1 MGRDGEARDK
11 VSEGGSVFDMLKD
24 EIILDKLQQFVS
36 GESIQRQSM
45 KSSLADFILSSGETS
60 KATNWI
66 VSYIE
71 SLCHD
76 KHDKGVYT
84 QMNNPELIAD
94 LLEVAYESLSREAEL
109 QPYVTK
115 IARLLYIDKKERDK
129 LNSERYV
136 QYWAAVML
144 DELISLNV
152 SLPPEVVE
160 LMLSNYY
167 RQDIPTNEF
176 ICSIWRRLAERGIN
190 ISNHISSLVIN
201 VNNHESSTLTNN
213 SILALWACIRRGFF
227 DTPIPDSNQTYH
239 VWLWHMTTGC
249 VGKLKKTYE
258 ESTRSVAV
266 GCLLETARIY
276 PETQSLILEC
286 MDKWGIAEPKRP
298 RSDFQRDLKELFSR
312 CKNHPGINCLPENY
326 VITNRGI
333 MSRSKSNS

>member
-1 MGRDGEARDK
+1 
-11 VSEGGSVFDMLKD
+11 MLKD
-24 EIILDKLQQFVS
+24 DIILGKLQQFVS

-60 KATNWI
+60 KAAKWI

-94 LLEVAYESLSREAEL
+94 LLEVAYESLSRDADL
-109 QPYVTK
+109 QPYVTQ
-115 IARLLYIDKKERDK
+115 IARLLYIDKKERDT
-129 LNSERYV
+129 LDSERYV
-136 QYWAAVML
+136 QYRAAVML

-160 LMLSNYY
+160 LVLSDYY
-167 RQDIPTNEF
+167 RQDIPTKEF

-201 VNNHESSTLTNN
+201 VKNHESSTLTNN

-239 VWLWHMTTGC
+239 VWLWHMTTSC

-258 ESTRSVAV
+258 EPTRSVAV

-276 PETQSLILEC
+276 PEAQSLILEC

-312 CKNHPGINCLPENY
+312 CENHPGINCLPEDY
-326 VITNRGI
+326 VITKRGI

>member
-1 MGRDGEARDK
+1 
-11 VSEGGSVFDMLKD
+11 MLKD
-24 EIILDKLQQFVS
+24 DIILDKLQQFVS
-36 GESIQRQSM
+36 GESIQRQST

-60 KATNWI
+60 KAAIWI

-71 SLCHD
+71 SLCPD

-94 LLEVAYESLSREAEL
+94 LLEVAYESLSRDADL
-109 QPYVTK
+109 QSYVTQ
-115 IARLLYIDKKERDK
+115 IARLLYIDKKARDT
-129 LNSERYV
+129 LNTERYV
-136 QYWAAVML
+136 QYRAAVML

-160 LMLSNYY
+160 LVLSDYY
-167 RQDIPTNEF
+167 IPDIPTKEF
-176 ICSIWRRLAERGIN
+176 ICSIWRRVAERGIN
-190 ISNHISSLVIN
+190 ISNHINSLVIN
-201 VNNHESSTLTNN
+201 VKNHESSALTNN

-227 DTPIPDSNQTYH
+227 DTPISDSNQTYH
-239 VWLWHMTTGC
+239 VWLWHMTTSC

-258 ESTRSVAV
+258 EPIRSVAV

-276 PETQSLILEC
+276 PEVQSLILEC

-312 CKNHPGINCLPENY
+312 CENHPGINCLPENY
-326 VITNRGI
+326 VITKRGI
-333 MSRSKSNS
+333 MSRTKSNS

>member
-1 MGRDGEARDK
+1 
-11 VSEGGSVFDMLKD
+11 MLKED
-24 EIILDKLQQFVS
+24 IILDKLQQFVS

-45 KSSLADFILSSGETS
+45 KGSLVDFILSSGETS
-60 KATNWI
+60 KAANWI

-76 KHDKGVYT
+76 KHGKGVYN
-84 QMNNPELIAD
+84 QINNPELIAD
-94 LLEVAYESLSREAEL
+94 LLEVAYESLSRDADL
-109 QPYVTK
+109 QQYVTQ
-115 IARLLYIDKKERDK
+115 IVRLLYIAKKERDT
-129 LNSERYV
+129 LDSERYV
-136 QYWAAVML
+136 QYRAAVML

-152 SLPPEVVE
+152 SLPPEVVK
-160 LMLSNYY
+160 LVLSDYY
-167 RQDIPTNEF
+167 RQDIPTKEF

-201 VNNHESSTLTNN
+201 IKNHESSTLTNN

-227 DTPIPDSNQTYH
+227 DTPIPDSNQTCH
-239 VWLWHMTTGC
+239 VWLWHMTTSC

-258 ESTRSVAV
+258 EPIRSVAV

-312 CKNHPGINCLPENY
+312 CENHPDINCLPENY
-326 VITNRGI
+326 VITKRGI
-333 MSRSKSNS
+333 MLRSKSNS

>member
-1 MGRDGEARDK
+1 MK
-11 VSEGGSVFDMLKD
+11 NLILLVSEGGSVFDMLKD
-24 EIILDKLQQFVS
+24 DIILDKLQQFVS
-36 GESIQRQSM
+36 GESIQRQST
-45 KSSLADFILSSGETS
+45 KSRLADFILSSGETS
-60 KATNWI
+60 KAAIWI

-94 LLEVAYESLSREAEL
+94 LLEVAYESLSRDADL
-109 QPYVTK
+109 QPYVTQ
-115 IARLLYIDKKERDK
+115 IARLLYIDKKARDT

-136 QYWAAVML
+136 QYRAAVML

-160 LMLSNYY
+160 LVLSDYY
-167 RQDIPTNEF
+167 RSDIPTKEF
-176 ICSIWRRLAERGIN
+176 ICSIWRRVAERGIN
-190 ISNHISSLVIN
+190 ISNHINSLVIN
-201 VNNHESSTLTNN
+201 VKNHESSTLTNN

-239 VWLWHMTTGC
+239 VWLWHMTTSC
-249 VGKLKKTYE
+249 VDKLKKTYE
-258 ESTRSVAV
+258 EPIRSVAV

-276 PETQSLILEC
+276 PEVQSLILEC

-312 CKNHPGINCLPENY
+312 CENHPGINCLPENY
-326 VITNRGI
+326 VITKRGI